1 MWAANYTATAAVV
14 PHCSYEILNSPVIC
28 AQTRSAFSLPSSPP
42 NKILFKLLGDTWEMM
57 MIPPIGNISPKLFG
71 EWRGRKSPQ
80 TSDQWVSISFLP
92 NATFSWQRFGILA
105 YKEREKRASSFVRF
119 GCPKL
124 CQLFTSYKSWFT
136 TSLKC
141 NFVLYWKAEKAFSL
155 FFTLE
160 ATAKK

>member
-80 TSDQWVSISFLP
+80 TQVINECPFPFYLTRLFHGFLV
-92 NATFSWQRFGILA
+92 